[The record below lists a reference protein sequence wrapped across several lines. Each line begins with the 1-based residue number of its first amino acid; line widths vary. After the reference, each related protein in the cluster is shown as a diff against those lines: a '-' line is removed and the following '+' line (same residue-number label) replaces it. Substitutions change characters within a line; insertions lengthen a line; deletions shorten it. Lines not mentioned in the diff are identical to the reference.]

1 MECNGVW
8 FKDNKF
14 GVSWKA
20 LQFLVGN
27 EISKEMEYSFIDS
40 DEETENN
47 SIIYDSEFTDI
58 DY

>member
-1 MECNGVW
+1 MES
-8 FKDNKF
+8 FTI
-14 GVSWKA
+14 
-20 LQFLVGN
+20 LVGN